1 MNAFIRKLRVSRKIS
16 QSTVAKQL
24 GISQNAYSRIER
36 GLTRI
41 STERLHQ
48 LADIFGTSVHDLLA
62 ERERSMSSPMPSAA
76 QATKS
81 RDDLWIYEKL
91 IQHKDETIASLKETI
106 QLLKDQL
113 ETYKTL
119 ASAI

>member
-62 ERERSMSSPMPSAA
+62 ERERSMTAPTHVAA
-76 QATKS
+76 QNTKS

-91 IQHKDETIASLKETI
+91 IQHKDETISSLKETI
-106 QLLKDQL
+106 QLLKEQL
-113 ETYKTL
+113 ETYRTL
-119 ASAI
+119 SAAI